1 MSRLDELYGIFKN
14 QQTAQRDADIAAS
27 GKSYDTQREQTQN
40 TYNQQIRNTESSYE
54 DLYRENAVQK
64 FINEKEIAENMANLG
79 LTDSGL
85 NRTQQTAAQLSYAN
99 SKNKIDVNR
108 RKAVDSLTLALAN
121 AISSI
126 DTEKAQAAEKIR
138 SSYESSWQSAAQSTY
153 AKELEEE
160 TAQKKAEYDY
170 NLKIYEKQQKAL
182 EKAQEE
188 AAKRN
193 VIWTDG
199 GLLQKGH
206 GGTLSDRHVDVIR
219 EVNSNGAYTGKTT
232 YIDNITGKKTTMDSK
247 RNPYTGTINPDTKN
261 GVNANGYQPNNYKG
275 AKLWVK
281 DAKSIVVHGNIQSV
295 WTTGKKNYVWDGEE
309 NAYFE
314 VQLKNGEWVAV

>member
-1 MSRLDELYGIFKN
+1 MDRQTQWLEIYRKN
-14 QQTAQRDADIAAS
+14 GTPQMNADIAAS

-219 EVNSNGAYTGKTT
+219 NGNKTT
-232 YIDNITGKKTTMDSK
+232 YIDNITGKKTTMDSNV
-247 RNPYTGTINPDTKN
+247 NPYVGGDPNPDTEW
-261 GVNANGYQPNNYKG
+261 GVFSNGYQPNNYEG
-275 AKLWVK
+275 VPLRVK
-281 DAKSIVVHGNIQSV
+281 QEKAVNIRGNIQNV
-295 WTTGKKNYVWDGEE
+295 WTTGKKDYIWDGEANKYKE
-309 NAYFE
+309 AKL
-314 VQLKNGEWVAV
+314 VNGQWVIV

>member
-1 MSRLDELYGIFKN
+1 MDRQTQWLEIYRKN
-14 QQTAQRDADIAAS
+14 GTPQMNADIAAS

-40 TYNQQIRNTESSYE
+40 TYNQQIRDTESSYE

-126 DTEKAQAAEKIR
+126 DMEKAQAAEKIR
-138 SSYESSWQSAAQSTY
+138 SSYESSWQSLAQSSW
-153 AKELEEE
+153 AKEQEEE
-160 TAQKKAEYDY
+160 TARLKEY
-170 NLKIYEKQQKAL
+170 NKQQQ
-182 EKAQEE
+182 KAQEE

-193 VIWTDG
+193 VIWTDN

-232 YIDNITGKKTTMDSK
+232 YIDNITGKKTTLDSK
-247 RNPYTGTINPDTKN
+247 MNPYTGTINPDTKN
-261 GVNANGYQPNNYKG
+261 GVNSNGYQPNNYKG

>member
-1 MSRLDELYGIFKN
+1 MDRQTQWLEIYRKN
-14 QQTAQRDADIAAS
+14 GTPQMNADIAAS
-27 GKSYDTQREQTQN
+27 GKSYDTQREQTQK
-40 TYNQQIRNTESSYE
+40 TYNQQIRDTESSYE

-79 LTDSGL
+79 LSDSGL

-108 RKAVDSLTLALAN
+108 RKAVDTLTLALAN

-160 TAQKKAEYDY
+160 TALKKAEYDY
-170 NLKIYEKQQKAL
+170 NLKLYEKQQKAL
-182 EKAQEE
+182 EKAQAE

-206 GGTLSDRHVDVIR
+206 GGTLSDRHVDVIKIFDSKG
-219 EVNSNGAYTGKTT
+219 NHIKTQ
-232 YIDNITGKKTTMDSK
+232 YIDNITGKQTTMDSK
-247 RNPYTGTINPDTKN
+247 INPYTGEPAKDAKW
-261 GVNANGYQPNNYKG
+261 GVNSNGYQPNTYRG
-275 AKLWVK
+275 DKLRVY
-281 DAKSIVVHGNIQSV
+281 DEKSINVNGNWQSV
-295 WTTGKKNYVWDGEE
+295 WTTGKKYYAWDGEL
-309 NAYFE
+309 NDYKE
-314 VQLKNGEWVAV
+314 VKKVNGQWVVI

>member
-1 MSRLDELYGIFKN
+1 MDRQTQWLEIYRKN
-14 QQTAQRDADIAAS
+14 GTPQMNADIAAS
-27 GKSYDTQREQTQN
+27 GKSYDTQREQTQK
-40 TYNQQIRNTESSYE
+40 TYNQQIRDTESSYE

-170 NLKIYEKQQKAL
+170 NLKLYEKQQ
-182 EKAQEE
+182 KAQEE

-206 GGTLSDRHVDVIR
+206 GGTLSDRHVDVIKIFDSKG
-219 EVNSNGAYTGKTT
+219 NHIKTQ
-232 YIDNITGKKTTMDSK
+232 YIDNITGKQTTMDSK
-247 RNPYTGTINPDTKN
+247 VNPYVGGPPNPDTKW

-275 AKLWVK
+275 VPLRVK
-281 DAKSIVVHGNIQSV
+281 QEKAVNIRGNIQSV
-295 WTTGKKNYVWDGEE
+295 WTTGKKDYIWDGEANKYKE
-309 NAYFE
+309 AKL
-314 VQLKNGEWVAV
+314 VNGQWVIA

>member
-1 MSRLDELYGIFKN
+1 MDRQTQWLEIYRKN
-14 QQTAQRDADIAAS
+14 GTPQMNADIAAS

-170 NLKIYEKQQKAL
+170 NLKLYEKQQKAL

-193 VIWTDG
+193 VIWTDN

-219 EVNSNGAYTGKTT
+219 NGNKTT
-232 YIDNITGKKTTMDSK
+232 YIDNITGKKTTIDSK
-247 RNPYTGTINPDTKN
+247 MNPYTGTINPDTKN
-261 GVNANGYQPNNYKG
+261 GVNANGYQPNNYRG
-275 AKLWVK
+275 DKLRVY
-281 DAKSIVVHGNIQSV
+281 DEKSINVNGNWQSV
-295 WTTGKKNYVWDGEE
+295 WTTGKKYYAWDGEL
-309 NAYFE
+309 NDYKE
-314 VQLKNGEWVAV
+314 VKKVNGQWVVI

>member
-1 MSRLDELYGIFKN
+1 MDRQTQWLEIYRKN
-14 QQTAQRDADIAAS
+14 GTPQMNADIAAS

-170 NLKIYEKQQKAL
+170 NLKLYEKQQKAL

-219 EVNSNGAYTGKTT
+219 NGNKTT
-232 YIDNITGKKTTMDSK
+232 YIDNITGKKTTMDSNI
-247 RNPYTGTINPDTKN
+247 NPYTGEAAPDTKW
-261 GVNANGYQPNNYKG
+261 GVNANGYQPNNYRG
-275 AKLWVK
+275 AKLRVY
-281 DAKSIVVHGNIQSV
+281 DEKSINVNGNWQSV
-295 WTTGKKNYVWDGEE
+295 WTTGKKYYAWDGEL
-309 NAYFE
+309 NDYKE
-314 VQLKNGEWVAV
+314 VKKVNGQWVVI